1 MLLDLALALTI
12 LLLLFAVVWP
22 VAGSG
27 TSNARQ
33 AAIALDIAT
42 LLRLDRSFAS
52 SQGRPMATRF
62 DLARRTVTSATGRR
76 IDVPADL
83 AMTVTTEARCAGGA
97 ERFAITFAS
106 DGTSCGGVVTL
117 SNGMQS
123 YAIRINWLSGM
134 IDVING
140 PTASF
145 IPPSDATLFLARSDV

>member
-12 LLLLFAVVWP
+12 VMLLFAVVWP

-42 LLRLDRSFAS
+42 LLRVDRSSAS
-52 SQGRPMATRF
+52 SQGRSMATRF
-62 DLARRTVTSATGRR
+62 DLARRTVTGATGRR
-76 IDVPADL
+76 IDVPADV
-83 AMTVTTEARCAGGA
+83 AMTVTTEARCAEGA
-97 ERFAITFAS
+97 QRFAITFAS
-106 DGTSCGGVVTL
+106 DGTSCGGLVTL
-117 SNGMQS
+117 SNGIQS

-134 IDVING
+134 IDVVNG

-145 IPPSDATLFLARSDV
+145 IGPNGVKLLWAWSDA